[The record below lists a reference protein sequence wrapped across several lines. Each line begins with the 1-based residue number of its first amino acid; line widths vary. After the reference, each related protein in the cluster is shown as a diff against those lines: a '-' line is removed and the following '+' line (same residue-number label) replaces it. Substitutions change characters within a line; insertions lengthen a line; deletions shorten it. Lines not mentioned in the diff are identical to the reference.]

1 LKKGEPM
8 MKGEIT
14 MKRLFSIICLLLV
27 FSLIFAGCVQKKESG
42 SAGEGEEQT
51 KGKFDG
57 MTSKEIWEQV
67 EDQFF
72 ALTIPDY
79 DVDLPA
85 YELLPLYELTA
96 LLERIDQIGGFSA
109 TVVLEK
115 ENYTVLE
122 IQPRAS
128 GWLEGE
134 EPSYVLYGKEYYA
147 DGNGLNGN
155 KDTHYGCS
163 LFVYQNDT
171 LITLPQACE
180 RGIVPEAALPEITEN
195 SWYFC
200 LKSEGPPVPPERPKK
215 DSSVGKLMD
224 T

>member
-1 LKKGEPM
+1 
-8 MKGEIT
+8 
-14 MKRLFSIICLLLV
+14 MKRLFSVLCLLLV
-27 FSLIFAGCVQKKESG
+27 FSLIFVGCAQKKENG
-42 SAGEGEEQT
+42 AGEGEEQT

-180 RGIVPEAALPEITEN
+180 RGIVTEED
-195 SWYFC
+195 
-200 LKSEGPPVPPERPKK
+200 LKVIDEKSGSLNLASE
-215 DSSVGKLMD
+215 
-224 T
+224 TTA